1 MPDPDPRLAIFREL
15 FTHPDYAP
23 APVKIAEEAAPH
35 VSDPSRRLGQYV
47 LVAQIGEGG
56 MGDVWKAWDLKLPRW
71 VAIKFLKSSDPGHVK
86 RFQTEAECVARLH
99 HPNIAQIHD
108 TDLVEPAFPRYGGHP
123 FIVMQF
129 VEGKTLDL
137 AGLPPD
143 HVVRIGVDLAHA
155 LEAAHRQGIVH
166 RDIKPQN
173 ILVTAHGH
181 PYVMDFGLAKLISTE
196 RTSSGVVLGTLAYMS
211 PEQASGDPGQVDER
225 SDIYSLGAT
234 LYSVLCGQTP
244 FRGETTIG
252 LLRKICTEDPIPPRQ
267 IRESIPPNVEHVVL
281 TAMAREKKRRY
292 PSAESFATA
301 LGACLAGSP
310 VPPPSRLAR
319 ALPLLLA
326 GALLLLSLG
335 IALFALKRH
344 PELGAFERQWTELLR
359 LHRYES
365 ARSLIRAHV
374 RTLGS
379 SDIQHYDSLTLAE
392 ANTYLRARLLEF
404 RERLASLENPRA
416 IPALLESLPVPDELQ
431 SALPPAPQF
440 VAWAR
445 SEGDV
450 LKTSSTDEA
459 FGGRLL
465 GMASKVSSSPDP
477 DERDLFH
484 SFGRLGF
491 QVLYGAAS
499 GCVKQAG
506 QALLP
511 ARHELEGRFE
521 AVLLLWQRFLDS
533 VAEDV
538 RANDS
543 LLKEGPLRFAELR
556 KELPKDLPS
565 LQPPNAIETLVGAA
579 FGDPSNPLSR
589 LERLEG
595 ELLAY
600 DDPSRPV
607 TLESRRRL
615 YTGIVVVRSLRRS
628 LESGAV
634 TAEEISKEL
643 SGYRQKLVNVG
654 GPDPVGSQ
662 WGSLVA
668 RVFELLTKGP

>member
-1 MPDPDPRLAIFREL
+1 MPDKDPRLAMFREL
-15 FTHPDYAP
+15 FTNPDFAP
-23 APVKIAEEAAPH
+23 TPVKIAEEAAPY

-86 RFQTEAECVARLH
+86 RFQNEAECVARLH

-108 TDLVEPAFPRYGGHP
+108 TDLAEPEFPRYGGHP

-137 AGLPPD
+137 AGLPAEK
-143 HVVRIGVDLAHA
+143 VVRIGVDLAHA
-155 LEAAHRQGIVH
+155 LEAAHRQGIIH
-166 RDIKPQN
+166 RDMKPQN
-173 ILVTAHGH
+173 ILVTPHGH

-234 LYSVLCGQTP
+234 LYTLLCGQTP
-244 FRGETTIG
+244 FRGETTIA

-267 IRESIPPNVEHVVL
+267 VRESIPRNVEQVVL
-281 TAMAREKKRRY
+281 TAMAREKTKRY
-292 PSAESFATA
+292 PSADSFANA
-301 LGACLAGSP
+301 LAACLAGGP
-310 VPPPSRLAR
+310 VAIPSRGTR
-319 ALPLLLA
+319 VLPLLTA
-326 GALLLLSLG
+326 SALILLSLG
-335 IALFALKRH
+335 TALFALKRRS
-344 PELGAFERQWTELLR
+344 ELGAFERQWTELLR

-365 ARSLIRAHV
+365 ALEFIRDHDRA
-374 RTLGS
+374 LGA
-379 SDIQHYDSLTLAE
+379 SDVQHYQSLTVAE
-392 ANTYLRARLLEF
+392 TNTYLRSRLLDF
-404 RERLASLENPRA
+404 HERLASLENPRA
-416 IPALLESLPVPDELQ
+416 ILPILESLPLPNELKP
-431 SALPPAPQF
+431 AHPPVPQF

-445 SEGDV
+445 SEGEV
-450 LKTSSTDEA
+450 LRTCSTDEA

-465 GMASKVSSSPDP
+465 GMATTVSSSQDT

-491 QVLYGAAS
+491 QVIHGAA
-499 GCVKQAG
+499 GGLVKEAG
-506 QALLP
+506 QAVL
-511 ARHELEGRFE
+511 AERQRLEKSFE
-521 AVLLLWQRFLDS
+521 ALLSLWQRFLDATS
-533 VAEDV
+533 EDV

-543 LLKEGPLRFAELR
+543 LLKEWNHRLAELR
-556 KELPKDLPS
+556 KELPLDLPEF
-565 LQPPNAIETLVGAA
+565 QPPNAIDTLVGGA
-579 FGDPSNPLSR
+579 FGDASNPLSR

-600 DDPSRPV
+600 DDPSKHV

-628 LESGAV
+628 LESAAV
-634 TAEEISKEL
+634 TAEEIAKEL
-643 SGYRQKLVNVG
+643 SGYRQKLRDVG
-654 GPDPVGSQ
+654 GPDPIGPQ
-662 WGSLVA
+662 WGSVVA
-668 RVFELLTKGP
+668 RVLELLTRGP